1 MRNIGKSAFYNC
13 QSVQAINI
21 PEGVTTIEE
30 NSFQGCAAA
39 KTLKLPATLKL
50 IKGYAFSGLDAL
62 TTLVIPAA
70 VDSIGTGA
78 FCNMVA
84 LKTLKIED
92 SQSTLKFA
100 NGQDYGA
107 HGMFSYEH
115 QPALENVY
123 IGRSWTVSGNGLF
136 RSDVSV
142 KKLTVGG
149 EAVTIPAESFYG
161 CTSIEALTLGEKV
174 RNIGKSAFYNC
185 QSVQAISIPKGVT
198 TIEESS
204 FQGCA
209 AAKTLKLPAT
219 LKLIKGYAFSDLDA
233 LSELVIPAA
242 VDSIGTGAFCN
253 MKTLKTLKIEDSKTT
268 LKFANGQNYGAH
280 GMFSYE
286 HQPALEEAYIGRN
299 WTVSGN
305 GLFRGHTALV
315 NLTFGTKVDKIP
327 AESFYDCNGLE
338 EIHARP
344 ITPPVCT
351 GGNVFKNVN
360 KVTTYLYVPTASVD
374 LYKAAPVWMDFYDNI
389 RGEDVADADLNG
401 DGSVNV
407 GDVTTLVNMILGKTP
422 MSPYADLNGD
432 GSVNVGDV
440 TTLVNMILGK

>member
-1 MRNIGKSAFYNC
+1 MQALKTLKIEDSKTTLKFANGQDYGAHGMFSYDHQPALQEVYIGRSWTVKGNGLFRGDVSVKKLTIGGEAVTIPAESFADCTGIETLTLGANVRNIGRSAFSGC
-13 QSVQAINI
+13 KSVQAITI
-21 PEGVTTIEE
+21 PEGVTLIE
-30 NSFQGCAAA
+30 NSTFQACAAA
-39 KTLKLPATLKL
+39 KTLKLPASLKQ
-50 IKGYAFSGLDAL
+50 INASAFAGLDAL
-62 TTLVIPAA
+62 TELTIPAA
-70 VDSIGTGA
+70 VDTIGTGA
-78 FCNMVA
+78 FCNMAA
-84 LKTLKIED
+84 LEKLTIKDCPNTLH
-92 SQSTLKFA
+92 FA

-115 QPALENVY
+115 QPALE
-123 IGRSWTVSGNGLF
+123 
-136 RSDVSV
+136 DV
-142 KKLTVGG
+142 
-149 EAVTIPAESFYG
+149 
-161 CTSIEALTLGEKV
+161 
-174 RNIGKSAFYNC
+174 
-185 QSVQAISIPKGVT
+185 
-198 TIEESS
+198 
-204 FQGCA
+204 
-209 AAKTLKLPAT
+209 
-219 LKLIKGYAFSDLDA
+219 
-233 LSELVIPAA
+233 
-242 VDSIGTGAFCN
+242 
-253 MKTLKTLKIEDSKTT
+253 
-268 LKFANGQNYGAH
+268 
-280 GMFSYE
+280 
-286 HQPALEEAYIGRN
+286 YIGRN

-374 LYKAAPVWMDFYDNI
+374 LYKAAPVWMDFYNNI

-401 DGSVNV
+401 DGTINV
-407 GDVTTLVNMILGKTP
+407 GDVTTLVNMVLGKTP